1 LLTKSYSD
9 NYWVWVEA
17 LLHLDMYIK
26 SHMLFQHWCF
36 TTVCHFIT

>member
-1 LLTKSYSD
+1 
-9 NYWVWVEA
+9 VEA

-26 SHMLFQHWCF
+26 SQIQFQHWCF